1 MASPFDQ
8 SVYQVRFEWGV
19 DGLARLAPADVVVV
33 VDVLRFSSTVGDA
46 VSAGERVELASALDW
61 SRNGAAAV
69 AAAAAGDAIV
79 LVGGIRNASAV
90 ARAVQTVQER
100 RQARTSVAV
109 IAAGEADAEGVVRVA
124 VEDQLGAGAVIAA
137 LTDLGI
143 DHTSPEAAVAAEG
156 FRALR
161 GALRHML
168 SASGSGRELEVGVAS
183 TARMA
188 AAGITPAT
196 VAEAA
201 ELDAVDVAPVLAD
214 GEFVRFE

>member
-8 SVYQVRFEWGV
+8 STYQVRHEWGV
-19 DGLARLAPADVVVV
+19 AGLARLAPADIVVV
-33 VDVLRFSSTVGDA
+33 VDVLRFSSTLPDA
-46 VSAGERVELASALDW
+46 VASGTVVALADAVEW
-61 SRNGAAAV
+61 SSNGAAV
-69 AAAAAGDAIV
+69 AASAGDALV
-79 LVGGIRNASAV
+79 LVGGLRNASAV

-109 IAAGEADAEGVVRVA
+109 IAAGEKADDGSLRFA

-143 DHTSPEAAVAAEG
+143 DHTAPDAAVAAEG

-161 GALRHML
+161 RALGHLL
-168 SASGSGRELEVGVAS
+168 SASGSARELEIGVAS

-188 AAGITPAT
+188 ESGIRPAS

-201 ELDAVDVAPVLAD
+201 SLDSSDVVPVLRE
-214 GEFVRFE
+214 GLFVRFE

>member
-61 SRNGAAAV
+61 SRNGAAV

-143 DHTSPEAAVAAEG
+143 DGYVTTG
-156 FRALR
+156 IF
-161 GALRHML
+161 
-168 SASGSGRELEVGVAS
+168 GVALFHALA
-183 TARMA
+183 TAPTGIAGQLA
-188 AAGITPAT
+188 ALFARFSKG
-196 VAEAA
+196 EA
-201 ELDAVDVAPVLAD
+201 
-214 GEFVRFE
+214 R